1 MLVADVCGVWRI
13 VNDVALLSHDVALC
27 LQDWVQ
33 YEEMGDLE
41 EKSRSQFFETML
53 ASVQQQLQHSY
64 NMAAVVQP
72 SSCPAAEGD
81 DVSIS
86 VTWLRHVELRCH

>member
-1 MLVADVCGVWRI
+1 MCGVGHV
-13 VNDVALLSHDVALC
+13 VNEVALLSHDVVLC
-27 LQDWVQ
+27 VQDWVQ

-41 EKSRSQFFETML
+41 EKSRSHFFETML

-64 NMAAVVQP
+64 NMATVVQP

-86 VTWLRHVELRCH
+86 VTWLRQRVVMPLASLE